1 MVKAIFRIVKK
12 KKLPKNNVRITK
24 RTKKDIDTKKTQ
36 KITHDFASPNDF
48 PTNSP
53 NLKYDPKDRQFIL
66 FGIIDLFEKV
76 NELAELPE
84 DLLFSLIAFFDK
96 YLEKTEKTLTKKE
109 MVSALYACLDILDKE
124 QNINIFTHPNFKS
137 YYTPQSENEI
147 LETVD
152 LEVYPEKLYDH
163 FQKFYYHLAQNHQH
177 NPNFM
182 GFLKNFKN
190 SFKNFGFFL
199 VFNDESLKHTPISNF
214 ISCLIL
220 SYEKCKSYMPGEE
233 KILKDY
239 IDEIKA
245 GNKYSKDEYSISK
258 RLIDESIYN
267 FNSLLYR
274 ITK

>member
-1 MVKAIFRIVKK
+1 MVKAIFRITKK
-12 KKLPKNNVRITK
+12 KKSPKNNIRITK
-24 RTKKDIDTKKTQ
+24 RTKKDINTKKTQ
-36 KITHDFASPNDF
+36 KKTHDFASPNDF
-48 PTNSP
+48 STNSP
-53 NLKYDPKDRQFIL
+53 NLKYNHEDRQFIL

-84 DLLFSLIAFFDK
+84 NLLFSLIAFYDK

-124 QNINIFTHPNFKS
+124 QNIKVFTHPIFKG
-137 YYTPQSENEI
+137 YYTAQNENEI

-152 LEVYPEKLYDH
+152 LEIYPENLYDH
-163 FQKFYYHLAQNHQH
+163 FQKFYYFLAQSHQY
-177 NPNFM
+177 NQKFM
-182 GFLKNFKN
+182 SFLKHFKN

-199 VFNDESLKHTPISNF
+199 LFNDESIKHTPISNF

-220 SYEKCKSYMPGEE
+220 SYEKCKSYMPQEA
-233 KILKDY
+233 KILEVC

-245 GNKYSKDEYSISK
+245 GNKYSENEYFISK

-267 FNSLLYR
+267 FNNLLNG